1 MKSGP
6 KPKTLSERILI
17 FNTWNDDRKCRING
31 ERVRVTHKICGTSWL
46 VDEVPTRSQSVAD
59 YASERSDR
67 SLNQRYRCFGCPK
80 CEVSEEKSLQSR
92 RTTNLQKYGHTS
104 PTQNESVKKKI
115 RRTNRKRYGVSS
127 PLSSPELRD
136 KGYRRM
142 EETFGLPKG
151 SVQNTMDV
159 PDLAVR
165 CSMWTKDPERLDRAV
180 RKTKETCQL
189 LYGVSCSRQAES
201 VKKKIRS
208 TMRKRYGVSSPAHM
222 PNASF
227 RTLRT
232 KEGVDSRGNPV
243 SVQGHEQQAIDFL
256 VSNSGCEWVTTSSR
270 CISYKD
276 DTSSRRYYPD
286 LEALGKSGTQY
297 VLEVK
302 CVYTLRSNWEV
313 NLKKF
318 RAARRFCKRNG
329 LEFSVLLF
337 DNKGSTV
344 DVVHRPTAKRL
355 ERSLRALL

>member
-6 KPKTLSERILI
+6 KPKTLPERISI
-17 FNTWNDDRKCRING
+17 FNAWNNDRKCRIDG
-31 ERVRVTHKICGTSWL
+31 DRVRVTHKDCGTSWL
-46 VDEVPTRSQSVAD
+46 VDEVPTRRQSVVD
-59 YASERSDR
+59 YASQRPNM
-67 SLNQRYRCFGCPK
+67 SLSSRYRCFGCPK

-92 RTTNLQKYGHTS
+92 RETNRKKYGHDS
-104 PTQNESVKKKI
+104 PTQSESVKKRI
-115 RRTNRKRYGVSS
+115 QLTNRKRYGVAS

-142 EETFGLPKG
+142 EETFGLPRG

-159 PDLAVR
+159 PELSR
-165 CSMWTKDPERLDRAV
+165 SSKLWMQDPLRISDALS
-180 RKTKETCQL
+180 KTRVTCL
-189 LYGVSCSRQAES
+189 KKYGVSSARKADS
-201 VKKKIRS
+201 VKRKIRK
-208 TMRKRYGVSSPAHM
+208 TMLRRHGVSSPAHM
-222 PNASF
+222 SSAAF
-227 RTLRT
+227 RTLRR
-232 KEGVDSRGNPV
+232 KEGTDSMGNPI

-256 VSNSGCEWVTTSSR
+256 VSSASCEWVTTSSR
-270 CISYKD
+270 YIPYTD
-276 DTSSRRYYPD
+276 DSSSRRYYPD

-302 CVYTLRSNWEV
+302 CAYTLKSNWDL